1 MYYNYIMLLYYSVWS
16 KPVKW
21 AVIYMGV
28 LRVSMFASFY
38 VFLSIEILEQIQQYG
53 NFSVFH
59 WVEHMSIV
67 LQSQVKIVLLV
78 RFILKSVLSCYKVY
92 FSVSSYV
99 HGDNYEVSMISG
111 KLYNARNVGLR
122 LEKNI
127 NLIGEVKMVNIN
139 RAYCCIN
146 GTLNNDSATSLWTV
160 VLMVVTWWK
169 IPNDRKSPPN
179 KRAFDKTTAK
189 QIHPTIFLFSLVIW
203 ISFENIWVN
212 DISPIRKEQT
222 MHKL

>member
-1 MYYNYIMLLYYSVWS
+1 MLLYYSAWS

-21 AVIYMGV
+21 AVIYMCV

-38 VFLSIEILEQIQQYG
+38 VFLSIGILEQIQQCG
-53 NFSVFH
+53 NFFVFH

-78 RFILKSVLSCYKVY
+78 RFIFKSVVSCYKVY

-122 LEKNI
+122 LGK
-127 NLIGEVKMVNIN
+127 
-139 RAYCCIN
+139 
-146 GTLNNDSATSLWTV
+146 TSTSLVKSKWWIATELIA
-160 VLMVVTWWK
+160 VL
-169 IPNDRKSPPN
+169 
-179 KRAFDKTTAK
+179 TARW
-189 QIHPTIFLFSLVIW
+189 TIFQLHRCGQLCWWWLPGEKYRMTANHLQTKEHLITRQQNKYAQQ
-203 ISFENIWVN
+203 SFCFHW
-212 DISPIRKEQT
+212 
-222 MHKL
+222 